1 MNLLLFPS
9 VSVINIPKAIDRL
22 CYRYPSPLVDA
33 IIEHEPGR
41 RITAVKN
48 VTVNEDFFQGHFP
61 GAPVMPGVLM
71 IETLAQVA
79 TILLMDGPEHGPHGR
94 AWLRGVDHAKFR
106 LQVVPG
112 DRLTLEVTVGPRRD
126 TLARVKAV
134 ASINGKVAA
143 EAELVM
149 GLERPV
155 VAAAADTS
163 PAQGTTATALA
174 GIHPTAIIHP
184 SARVGEGTVIGPYVT
199 IGERVRIGRD
209 CRIGA
214 SCVIDGVTEIGDA
227 NQIFPMTSIGLVPQ
241 DLKFGGE
248 PTRVVIGDR
257 NVIREFV
264 TIHRGTAG
272 GGGLTSIG
280 NHNLLMAYTHIAHD
294 CHIGNET
301 IFGNAAT
308 LAGHVEVEDYA
319 NVGAFSGVH
328 QFCRVGKY
336 AFIGGY
342 SVVTKD
348 ALPFAKTVG
357 NRARIYGINTI
368 GLKRRGFSPETIAE
382 LRRAHRVLLHS
393 ATTRAVAQIERD
405 PGLQSPEVRYVVDF
419 IKSSKRG
426 VGLRRPS
433 RRLEE
438 VVEE

>member
-1 MNLLLFPS
+1 MS
-9 VSVINIPKAIDRL
+9 INIPQAIDRL

-33 IIEHEPGR
+33 VTEHEPGR

-48 VTVNEDFFQGHFP
+48 VTVTEDFFQGHFP
-61 GAPVMPGVLM
+61 GAPLMPGVLM

-79 TILLMDGPEHGPHGR
+79 TILLTQGPAGASVGR
-94 AWLRGVDHAKFR
+94 TWLRGVDNAKFR
-106 LQVVPG
+106 LRVVPG
-112 DRLTLEVTVGPRRD
+112 DRLTLDVTLGPRR
-126 TLARVKAV
+126 TRLARVRAV
-134 ASINGKVAA
+134 ASIDGNVAA

-149 GLERPV
+149 GLEP
-155 VAAAADTS
+155 AAARARSEAAD
-163 PAQGTTATALA
+163 
-174 GIHPTAIIHP
+174 IHPTAIVHP
-184 SARVGEGTVIGPYVT
+184 SATVGAGTVIGPYVT
-199 IGERVRIGRD
+199 VGERVTIGRD

-214 SCVIDGVTEIGDA
+214 SCVIDGVTAIGDG
-227 NQIFPMTSIGLVPQ
+227 NEIFPMTSIGLVPQ

-272 GGGLTSIG
+272 GGGVTSIG
-280 NHNLLMAYTHIAHD
+280 SHNLLMAYTHIAHD
-294 CHIGNET
+294 CHIGDDT

-308 LAGHVEVEDYA
+308 LAGHVEVEDFA

-328 QFCRVGKY
+328 QFCRVGRY

-368 GLKRRGFSPETIAE
+368 GLIRRGFSQDAIAK
-382 LRRAHRVLLHS
+382 LRRAYRILLHANTS
-393 ATTRAVAQIERD
+393 RAVAQIDRD
-405 PGLQSPEVRYVVDF
+405 PALQSPEVRYVVAF
-419 IKSSKRG
+419 IRSSKRG

-433 RRLEE
+433 RRMEE

>member
-1 MNLLLFPS
+1 VFP
-9 VSVINIPKAIDRL
+9 IDIPRALDRL

-33 IIEHEPGR
+33 ITEHEPGR

-61 GAPVMPGVLM
+61 GEPLMPGVLM

-79 TILLMDGPEHGPHGR
+79 TILLMHAPDGGR
-94 AWLRGVDHAKFR
+94 ISRTWLRGVDDAKFR
-106 LQVVPG
+106 LRVVPG
-112 DRLTLEVTVGPRRD
+112 DRLTLEVTLGPRRGAI
-126 TLARVKAV
+126 ARLRAV
-134 ASINGKVAA
+134 ATINGNVAA
-143 EAELVM
+143 EADLVM
-149 GLERPV
+149 GIEASKDAKETKEQG
-155 VAAAADTS
+155 AAE
-163 PAQGTTATALA
+163 
-174 GIHPTAIIHP
+174 IHQTAIVHP
-184 SARVGEGTVIGPYVT
+184 NARVGAGTIVGPYVT
-199 IGERVRIGRD
+199 IGEWVTIGRN

-214 SCVIDGVTEIGDA
+214 STVIDGLTQIGDG
-227 NQIFPMTSIGLVPQ
+227 NEIFPMASIGLVPQ

-248 PTRVVIGDR
+248 PTRVIIGDR
-257 NVIREFV
+257 NIIREFV

-280 NHNLLMAYTHIAHD
+280 SRNLLMAYTHIAHD
-294 CHIGNET
+294 CHIGNDT

-308 LAGHVEVEDYA
+308 LAGHVLVEDCA
-319 NVGAFSGVH
+319 NIGAFSGVH

-368 GLKRRGFSPETIAE
+368 GLIRRGFAQDTIAQ
-382 LRRAHRVLLHS
+382 LRRAYRHLMHWNTS
-393 ATTRAVAQIERD
+393 RALAQIERD
-405 PGLQSPEVRYVVDF
+405 ATLQASEVRYVVEF
-419 IKSSKRG
+419 IRSSRRG

-433 RRLEE
+433 RRVEE
-438 VVEE
+438 VVDD

>member
-1 MNLLLFPS
+1 M
-9 VSVINIPKAIDRL
+9 SVINISQSIDRL

-33 IIEHEPGR
+33 ITEHEPGR
-41 RITAVKN
+41 RIKAVKN

-79 TILLMDGPEHGPHGR
+79 TILLTHGPGGTSTGR
-94 AWLRGVDHAKFR
+94 AWLRGVDNAKFR

-112 DRLTLEVTVGPRRD
+112 DRLTLEVTAGARRE

-149 GLERPV
+149 GLEG
-155 VAAAADTS
+155 AAAD
-163 PAQGTTATALA
+163 
-174 GIHPTAIIHP
+174 IHPTAIIHP
-184 SARVGEGTVIGPYVT
+184 SATVGAGTVIGPYVT
-199 IGERVRIGRD
+199 VGERVRIGRD

-214 SCVIDGVTEIGDA
+214 SCVIDGLTEIGDG
-227 NQIFPMTSIGLVPQ
+227 NEIFPMTSIGLVPQ

-248 PTRVVIGDR
+248 PTRVVIGKH

-272 GGGLTSIG
+272 GGGLTTIG
-280 NHNLLMAYTHIAHD
+280 DRNLLMAYTHVAHD

-301 IFGNAAT
+301 IFGNGAT
-308 LAGHVEVEDYA
+308 LAGHVEVQDYA

-368 GLKRRGFSPETIAE
+368 GLLRRGFSQDTIAK
-382 LRRAHRVLLHS
+382 LRRAHRILLHS
-393 ATTRAVAQIERD
+393 NTSRAVAQIDRD
-405 PGLQSPEVRYVVDF
+405 PALQCEEVRYVVEF
-419 IKSSKRG
+419 IRSSRRG

>member
-1 MNLLLFPS
+1 MSPIDIQSSL
-9 VSVINIPKAIDRL
+9 DRL

-33 IIEHEPGR
+33 ITEHEPGR

-61 GAPVMPGVLM
+61 GAPLMPGVLM

-79 TILLMDGPEHGPHGR
+79 TILLVHAPGGSAIAG
-94 AWLRGVDHAKFR
+94 AWLRGVDNAKFR
-106 LQVVPG
+106 LPVVPG
-112 DRLTLEVTVGPRRD
+112 DRLTLEVTMGARRMRM
-126 TLARVKAV
+126 ARAKAV
-134 ASINGKVAA
+134 ASINGNVAA
-143 EAELVM
+143 EATLVM
-149 GLERPV
+149 GVQPV
-155 VAAAADTS
+155 ARRAGRGEQEARAAD
-163 PAQGTTATALA
+163 
-174 GIHPTAIIHP
+174 IHPTAIVHP
-184 SARVGEGTVIGPYVT
+184 SAQIGAGTVIGPFVT

-209 CRIGA
+209 NNIGA
-214 SCVIDGVTEIGDA
+214 SCVIDGVTEIGDG
-227 NQIFPMTSIGLVPQ
+227 NEIFPMTSIGLVPQ

-248 PTRVVIGDR
+248 PTRVTIGDR

-280 NHNLLMAYTHIAHD
+280 NRNLLMAYTHIAHD
-294 CHIGNET
+294 CHIGNDT

-308 LAGHVEVEDYA
+308 LAGHVLVEDFA

-368 GLKRRGFSPETIAE
+368 GLTRRGFSQDTIAK
-382 LRRAHRVLLHS
+382 LRRAYRILLHANTS
-393 ATTRAVAQIERD
+393 RAIAQID
-405 PGLQSPEVRYVVDF
+405 KDAGLQSPEVRYVVQF
-419 IKSSKRG
+419 IRSSKRG

-438 VVEE
+438 VVED

>member
-1 MNLLLFPS
+1 MS
-9 VSVINIPKAIDRL
+9 AIDIQSSLDRL

-33 IIEHEPGR
+33 ITEHEPGR

-61 GAPVMPGVLM
+61 GSPLMPGVLM

-79 TILLMDGPEHGPHGR
+79 TILLVHAPGGP
-94 AWLRGVDHAKFR
+94 ALLNTWLRGVDNAKFR
-106 LQVVPG
+106 LPVVPG
-112 DRLTLEVTVGPRRD
+112 DRLTLEVTMGPRRGPV
-126 TLARVKAV
+126 ARAKAV
-134 ASINGKVAA
+134 ATINGGVAA
-143 EAELVM
+143 EAELVI
-149 GLERPV
+149 GVEPAGTR
-155 VAAAADTS
+155 DTEFAS
-163 PAQGTTATALA
+163 ARRATVDRDGEAEV
-174 GIHPTAIIHP
+174 HPTALVHP
-184 SARVGEGTVIGPYVT
+184 AAKIGAGTVIGPYVT
-199 IGERVRIGRD
+199 IGEHVTIGRD
-209 CRIGA
+209 NKIGA
-214 SCVIDGVTEIGDA
+214 SCVIDGVTVIGDG
-227 NQIFPMTSIGLVPQ
+227 NEIFPMASIGLVPQ

-248 PTRVVIGDR
+248 PTRVSIGDR

-280 NHNLLMAYTHIAHD
+280 TRNLLMAYTHIAHD
-294 CHIGNET
+294 CHIGNNT

-308 LAGHVEVEDYA
+308 LAGHVTVDDFA

-348 ALPFAKTVG
+348 ALPYVKTVG

-368 GLKRRGFSPETIAE
+368 GLRRRGFAQDTITK
-382 LRRAHRVLLHS
+382 LHRAYRVLLHA
-393 ATTRAVAQIERD
+393 ATSRAIAQIERD
-405 PGLQSPEVRYVVDF
+405 SALQAPEIAYLIDF
-419 IKSSKRG
+419 IRSSKRG

-433 RRLEE
+433 RRVEE
-438 VVEE
+438 VVED

>member
-1 MNLLLFPS
+1 
-9 VSVINIPKAIDRL
+9 VSAIHIPHAIDRL

-33 IIEHEPGR
+33 ITEHEPGR
-41 RITAVKN
+41 RIKAVKN

-79 TILLMDGPEHGPHGR
+79 TILLMNAPESAAVSR
-94 AWLRGVDHAKFR
+94 AWLRGVDNAKFR

-112 DRLTLEVTVGPRRD
+112 DRLTLEVTVGPRRE
-126 TLARVKAV
+126 TLARLKAV
-134 ASINGKVAA
+134 ASINDKVAA
-143 EAELVM
+143 EAELLM
-149 GLERPV
+149 GLETA
-155 VAAAADTS
+155 VADV
-163 PAQGTTATALA
+163 
-174 GIHPTAIIHP
+174 HPSAIVHP
-184 SARVGEGTVIGPYVT
+184 SARIGAGTVIGPFVTVGERVT
-199 IGERVRIGRD
+199 IGRNN
-209 CRIGA
+209 RIGA
-214 SCVIDGVTEIGDA
+214 SCVIDGVTEIGDG
-227 NQIFPMTSIGLVPQ
+227 NEIFPMTSIGLVPQ

-248 PTRVVIGDR
+248 PTRVTIGDR

-294 CHIGNET
+294 CHIGSET

-368 GLKRRGFSPETIAE
+368 GLIRRGFSQDTIAG
-382 LRRAHRVLLHS
+382 LRRAHRILLHANTS
-393 ATTRAVAQIERD
+393 RAVAQIEGD
-405 PGLQSPEVRYVVDF
+405 PGLQSPEVRYVLDF
-419 IKSSKRG
+419 IRSSKRG

-438 VVEE
+438 VVDE

>member
-1 MNLLLFPS
+1 VP
-9 VSVINIPKAIDRL
+9 AIDIQSSLNRL

-33 IIEHEPGR
+33 ITEHEPGR

-61 GAPVMPGVLM
+61 GSPLMPGVLM

-79 TILLMDGPEHGPHGR
+79 TILLVHAPG
-94 AWLRGVDHAKFR
+94 AAAVTNTWLRGVDNAKFR
-106 LQVVPG
+106 LPVVPG
-112 DRLTLEVTVGPRRD
+112 DRLRLEVTMGPRRGPV
-126 TLARVKAV
+126 ARAKAV
-134 ASINGKVAA
+134 ATINGGVAA
-143 EAELVM
+143 EAELVI
-149 GLERPV
+149 GVE
-155 VAAAADTS
+155 AAGRKAEAGSSKQAAGSES
-163 PAQGTTATALA
+163 PD
-174 GIHPTAIIHP
+174 IHPTAIIHP
-184 SARVGEGTVIGPYVT
+184 SAKIGAGTVVGPYVS
-199 IGERVRIGRD
+199 IGEHVTIGRD
-209 CRIGA
+209 NKIGA
-214 SCVIDGVTEIGDA
+214 SCVIDGVTEIGDG
-227 NQIFPMTSIGLVPQ
+227 NEIFPMTSIGLVPQ

-248 PTRVVIGDR
+248 PTRVTIGDR

-280 NHNLLMAYTHIAHD
+280 TRNLLMAYTHIAHD
-294 CHIGNET
+294 CHIGNNT

-308 LAGHVEVEDYA
+308 LAGHVTVDDFA

-348 ALPFAKTVG
+348 ALPYVKTVG

-368 GLKRRGFSPETIAE
+368 GLRRRGFAQDSITK
-382 LRRAHRVLLHS
+382 LHRAYRVLLHA
-393 ATTRAVAQIERD
+393 ATSRAIAQIERD
-405 PGLQSPEVRYVVDF
+405 PALKAPEIAYLIDF
-419 IKSSKRG
+419 IRSSKRG

-433 RRLEE
+433 RRVEE
-438 VVEE
+438 VVED

>member
-1 MNLLLFPS
+1 
-9 VSVINIPKAIDRL
+9 VSVINIPQAIDRL

-33 IIEHEPGR
+33 ITEHEPGR
-41 RITAVKN
+41 RIKAVKN

-79 TILLMDGPEHGPHGR
+79 TILLMNGPESASVGR
-94 AWLRGVDHAKFR
+94 AWLRGVDNAKFR

-112 DRLTLEVTVGPRRD
+112 DRLTLEVTAGPRRD
-126 TLARVKAV
+126 ALARVKAV
-134 ASINGKVAA
+134 ASISGKVAA
-143 EAELVM
+143 EAELLM
-149 GLERPV
+149 GIER
-155 VAAAADTS
+155 ASAS
-163 PAQGTTATALA
+163 
-174 GIHPTAIIHP
+174 IHPTAIVH
-184 SARVGEGTVIGPYVT
+184 AAAQVGAGTVIGPYVT
-199 IGERVRIGRD
+199 IGERVRIGRN

-214 SCVIDGVTEIGDA
+214 SCVIEGVTEIGDG
-227 NQIFPMTSIGLVPQ
+227 NEIFPMTSIGLVPQ

-248 PTRVVIGDR
+248 PTRVVIGER

-280 NHNLLMAYTHIAHD
+280 NHNLLMAYTHVAHD

-368 GLKRRGFSPETIAE
+368 GLIRRGFSQDTIAK
-382 LRRAHRVLLHS
+382 LRRAHRILLHS
-393 ATTRAVAQIERD
+393 NTSRAVAQIERD
-405 PGLQSPEVRYVVDF
+405 PSLQSPEVRYVVDF
-419 IKSSKRG
+419 IRSSKRG

>member
-1 MNLLLFPS
+1 
-9 VSVINIPKAIDRL
+9 VSIDVLASLDRL

-33 IIEHEPGR
+33 VTEHEPGR
-41 RITAVKN
+41 RIKAVKN

-61 GAPVMPGVLM
+61 GSPLMPGVLM

-79 TILLMDGPEHGPHGR
+79 TILLMHGPDGSTVSGT
-94 AWLRGVDHAKFR
+94 WLRGVDNAKFR
-106 LQVVPG
+106 LPVVPG
-112 DRLTLEVTVGPRRD
+112 DRLTLEVTMGARRASI
-126 TLARVKAV
+126 ARAKAV
-134 ASINGKVAA
+134 ASINGSVAA

-149 GLERPV
+149 GVIATTR
-155 VAAAADTS
+155 AD
-163 PAQGTTATALA
+163 
-174 GIHPTAIIHP
+174 IHP
-184 SARVGEGTVIGPYVT
+184 SAIVHPGATIGAGTVVGPYAT
-199 IGERVRIGRD
+199 IGERVTIGRD

-214 SCVIDGVTEIGDA
+214 SCVIDGVTTIGDG
-227 NQIFPMTSIGLVPQ
+227 NQIFPMASIGLVPQ

-248 PTRVVIGDR
+248 PTRLVIGDK
-257 NVIREFV
+257 NVIREFA
-264 TIHRGTAG
+264 TIHLGTAG
-272 GGGLTSIG
+272 GGGVTTIG
-280 NHNLLMAYTHIAHD
+280 SRNLLMAYTHVAHD
-294 CHIGNET
+294 CHIGNDT

-308 LAGHVEVEDYA
+308 LAGHVLVEDFA

-368 GLKRRGFSPETIAE
+368 GLIRRGFSQDTITK
-382 LRRAHRVLLHS
+382 LRRAYRVLLHANTS
-393 ATTRAVAQIERD
+393 RAVAQIERD
-405 PGLQSPEVRYVVDF
+405 PSLQSPEVAYVVNF
-419 IKSSKRG
+419 IRTSKRG

>member
-1 MNLLLFPS
+1 M
-9 VSVINIPKAIDRL
+9 INIPDALERL
-22 CYRYPSPLVDA
+22 CYRYPSPLVDVVTQ
-33 IIEHEPGR
+33 HEPGR
-41 RITAVKN
+41 RLVAVKN

-61 GAPVMPGVLM
+61 GAPLMPGVLM
-71 IETLAQVA
+71 IETLVQVA
-79 TILLMDGPEHGPHGR
+79 AVLLMHAPDSDETSR
-94 AWLRGVDHAKFR
+94 VWLRGVDNAKFR
-106 LQVVPG
+106 LPVVPG
-112 DRLTLEVTVGPRRD
+112 DRLELEVTLGARRSAI
-126 TLARVKAV
+126 ARTRAV
-134 ASINGKVAA
+134 ARMVDGAVVA

-149 GLERPV
+149 GVERVRAGAGPSRAV
-155 VAAAADTS
+155 V
-163 PAQGTTATALA
+163 
-174 GIHPTAIIHP
+174 HPTAIVHSGAEIG
-184 SARVGEGTVIGPYVT
+184 AGTIVGPFAT
-199 IGERVRIGRD
+199 IGEHVRIGRN

-214 SCVIDGVTEIGDA
+214 STVIDGWTEIGDG
-227 NQIFPMTSIGLVPQ
+227 NEIFPMASIGLVPQ

-248 PTRVVIGDR
+248 RTRVVIGER
-257 NVIREFV
+257 NIIREFV

-280 NHNLLMAYTHIAHD
+280 NRNLLMAYTHIAHD
-294 CHIGNET
+294 CHVRNDT

-308 LAGHVEVEDYA
+308 LAGHVLVEDFA

-368 GLKRRGFSPETIAE
+368 GLIRRGFSQDTIAK
-382 LRRAHRVLLHS
+382 LRRAYRYLLHS
-393 ATTRAVAQIERD
+393 NTSRALAQIERD
-405 PGLQSPEVRYVVDF
+405 ASLRCDDVAYVVEF
-419 IKSSKRG
+419 IRSSKRG

-438 VVEE
+438 VLED